1 MLLTIDIGNTNI
13 TLGVFAL
20 QKGKSVPGPVRIWRL
35 ETDKS
40 KTADEYGIKLLDMF
54 HYAGTHL
61 VRAED
66 ITHVAAASVV
76 PSLETVFTEVVG
88 KYFGKK
94 AFWVSWKNRK
104 AVRVHYGDPKEVGAD
119 RLANVAAAFAA
130 YKKPAIVIDF
140 GTATTFDCVNN
151 KGEYIG
157 GVIAPGPNIAAE
169 ALAKRTAKLPMIS
182 IIRPSKVIGNST
194 VECIQSGIYYG
205 YVGLIKEIL
214 GRVKRAMKGSPVV
227 IATGGLADLIVSD
240 IKEVKSVVPEL
251 TLEGI
256 RIIWEKNR
264 PR

>member
-20 QKGKSVPGPVRIWRL
+20 QKKKSVPGPIRIWRL

-40 KTADEYGIKLLDMF
+40 KTSDEYGIKLLDMF

-66 ITHVAAASVV
+66 ITHVAAAGVV
-76 PSLETVFTEVVG
+76 PSLESVFNEVVG
-88 KYFGKK
+88 KYFGRKT
-94 AFWVSWKNRK
+94 FWVSSKNKK
-104 AVRVHYGDPKEVGAD
+104 AVKVHYGDPMEVGAD
-119 RLANVAAAFAA
+119 RLANVAAAFNMFR
-130 YKKPAIVIDF
+130 KPAIVIDF

-169 ALAKRTAKLPMIS
+169 ALAKRTAKLPMIN
-182 IIRPSKVIGNST
+182 IVKPSKVIGNST
-194 VECIQSGIYYG
+194 VECIQSGIYHG

-214 GRVKRAMKGSPVV
+214 AQVRRVMKGSPVV
-227 IATGGLADLIVSD
+227 IATGGLAGLIVSD
-240 IKEVKSVVPEL
+240 IKEVKRVVPEL

-264 PR
+264 T